1 MIKKLLLAGLLL
13 LSAVCF
19 AQTKSTVRFDV
30 QTKYQ
35 KITGF
40 GAFVCSPQFAY
51 GHMSDSEIKKVWG
64 PTSTLGCN
72 IMRLYLPIGEG
83 SWGQS
88 VSAAKLAKKQ
98 GAIVFASPW
107 GQPKEWKTNNS
118 SDATNSNGEVGS
130 LKRENWPDYAAYL
143 EKYVQYMRKNGVELD
158 AISIQNEPDWTPKYA
173 GCHWSTSE
181 MAEFVKTYGRK
192 ISCKIITPESIGCSD
207 GYANALNKSDVLDC
221 FDIYGGH
228 QYSGIGTA
236 YKNLANKGTEI
247 WMTEYLINWNE
258 GKSDAEKRN
267 YDFTK
272 DFFDFFR
279 SINTCM
285 LGNFNAWVHYAA
297 KRYYGLLGD
306 GTTGAGGSGTIT
318 KRGYIMAH
326 FAKFVTGMTRI
337 GVTFGG
343 GLEGSAFL
351 SQTGDTIVAVMANAT
366 DNAVDLTLDLPFY
379 TQQGEQRTTGKSQSF
394 KQTVLTQET
403 ETCRP
408 AATIAAQS
416 VTTVMFVKSRDRQPS
431 DMKGSITYFDRAR
444 LDDMKTTKT
453 SFGSTYKLSNKTG
466 KKFDSTNALISS
478 RKVVTYGYIALD
490 GDYEQLVMNIKK
502 VTSTG
507 SLTAGKPTLYYVNA
521 DGKAASHEYPRLDL
535 SQAENFDVVFDL
547 SPATLT
553 DGCIGLLSLTCD
565 NTQSHLT
572 INFGEVYLT
581 TGNPTYASTLSG
593 AYVGD
598 DSNVLD
604 ISNDVACT
612 SIDMTAVTNLPA
624 TLPWLEGS
632 NRVVYV
638 SADSELSGTNVVKD
652 GACAS
657 LVIDEQVGPFRPAQP
672 FTATTATYTCEVNGQ
687 HIVQLPFEAAVPEG
701 VYVYMLTEDL
711 QPVAVTTIPANQPLI
726 VEAHGVVTF
735 RGAGEVSY
743 APCPLSDDI
752 LPIVTPT
759 AISMTRN
766 DQGKLM
772 KNSPVYDIKGMRI
785 GSRHRGVIVRNGKKY
800 LK

>member
-1 MIKKLLLAGLLL
+1 MTAT
-13 LSAVCF
+13 SAVS
-19 AQTKSTVRFDV
+19 AQKSTVRFDV

-64 PTSTLGCN
+64 PSSTLGCN

-236 YKNLANKGTEI
+236 YKNLANKGKEI

-285 LGNFNAWVHYAA
+285 LGNFNAWIHYAA
-297 KRYYGLLGD
+297 KRYYALMGD
-306 GTTGAGGSGTIT
+306 GTTGAGNSGAIT

-326 FAKFVTGMTRI
+326 FAKYVTGMTRI
-337 GVTFGG
+337 GTTLPG
-343 GLEGSAFL
+343 GLEGSAYL

-366 DNAVDLTLDLPFY
+366 DNTIDLTLDLPFY
-379 TQQGEQRTTGKSQSF
+379 TQKGELRTTGKSQSF
-394 KQTVLTQET
+394 RQTVLTPET

-408 AATIAAQS
+408 VATVAAQS
-416 VTTVMFVKSRDRQPS
+416 VATVMFVKSRDRQPS
-431 DMKGSITYFDRAR
+431 DMKGSITYFDRSR

-453 SFGSTYKLSNKTG
+453 TFGTNYKLSNKTG
-466 KKFDSTNALISS
+466 KKFDSSNSLISS
-478 RKVVTYGYIALD
+478 LKTTSSGYIALD
-490 GDYEQLVMNIKK
+490 GNYEQLVMEIKK
-502 VTSTG
+502 VTTTG

-521 DGKAASHEYPRLDL
+521 NGKASSHEYTRLDL
-535 SQAENFDVVFDL
+535 SRGENFDIVFDL

-581 TGNPTYASTLSG
+581 SGNTTYAGTLSG

-604 ISNDVACT
+604 FSTDGTCT
-612 SIDMTAVTNLPA
+612 SIDMTAVTGLPA

-638 SADSELSGTNVVKD
+638 TADSELSGTNVVKD
-652 GACAS
+652 GVCAS
-657 LVIDEQVGPFRPAQP
+657 LVIDERVGPFRPAQP
-672 FTATTATYTCEVNGQ
+672 FTATTACYTCEVDGQ

-701 VYVYMLTEDL
+701 ITVYTLTEDL
-711 QPVAVTTIPANQPLI
+711 QPVAVTTIPANQSVLI
-726 VEAHGVVTF
+726 EGQGEVTF
-735 RGAGEVSY
+735 IGSGAVSY
-743 APCPLSDDI
+743 APCQLSDDI
-752 LPIVTPT
+752 LPIATPT
-759 AISMTRN
+759 GISALTKHSVKTEN
-766 DQGKLM
+766 A
-772 KNSPVYDIKGMRI
+772 VYNLHGQRV
-785 GSRHRGVIVRNGKKY
+785 GNGYRGLVVRNGKKH
-800 LK
+800 LNH